1 MAHDVRTALTIK
13 LFGRPITELT
23 RSVAS
28 DAVLSA
34 LTGGSTVVD
43 VGGCVYHRGMS
54 SSWAIKAP
62 VSSEIESLL
71 SLCYEKHG
79 RGCWVMYVP
88 DRRSAAVGSS
98 AVLAM
103 ETPSTPLN
111 LLLPTLTTAASQ
123 LGCCPPAAQR

>member
-1 MAHDVRTALTIK
+1 MAHDVRTTLTIK

-71 SLCYEKHG
+71 SLCYKSTAVVVG
-79 RGCWVMYVP
+79 SCMYLTAAVLP
-88 DRRSAAVGSS
+88 SAAALSS
-98 AVLAM
+98 PWRHPPRL
-103 ETPSTPLN
+103 SICS
-111 LLLPTLTTAASQ
+111 SQ
-123 LGCCPPAAQR
+123 P